1 MKFRRPHLRTVR
13 GRLLLAAIAVEA
25 VMLTLLVGNSL
36 RLLQG
41 SLGAQAENHAAQM
54 APVLNA
60 ALVAPLAQSDT
71 ATVQA
76 ILDESQAVPGIE
88 YLAVI
93 DRRGKLVA
101 ISGWPRG
108 KPLPKVDSRFSLE
121 QKDGI
126 PRYDVARPIQIAG
139 QQLGTLRYGLDLS
152 HIIAARRDLVTQGVA
167 IALGEIL
174 LSAGLL
180 TLLGYWMTRHL
191 AALTRASEAVA
202 RGNYTPDP
210 VIEGD
215 DDVGRLGAAFNAMSR
230 VVGERIG
237 ELMSTR
243 DELITLAY
251 TLEQEHARLG
261 ALLSSM
267 EFGVLFLN
275 PAERAIYVNPAFRH
289 LWNIPD
295 GVDIQG
301 RAMGHL
307 LALAEQP
314 PADPVMVANALLDL
328 DRQAEFQRDDGRT
341 VTARGY
347 PVVMSDGQKIGR
359 LWTFV
364 DVTLSRLHAHQMQAA
379 KEAAEAASAA
389 KASFLAT
396 MSHEIRTPM
405 NGIIG
410 MTQLALETE
419 LSEEQREYL
428 TWVHTSAESLLSI
441 LNDIL
446 DFSKIDAG
454 RLDLEQVSFNLHDM
468 VRQTVGLFTAQAGG
482 KGIALK
488 LDLAPDL
495 PREALG
501 DPIRLRQV
509 LTNLLSNAMKFT
521 SAGAIAVHV
530 GLAATSAR
538 VPGRLDLHFS
548 VADSGVGIPADK
560 LDMIFSP
567 FSQADS
573 SITRRFGGTGLGLAI
588 AQRLVAMMDGRI
600 WVESQPGQGS
610 TFQFVVALRQA
621 EPPKGVVAP
630 MARSEGGGAHVLVAE
645 DTPVNQRLAQTLLS
659 KRGYRVSLANDGV
672 EALDKCQAESFA
684 LVLMDMQM
692 PNMDGL
698 EATEKIRAY
707 EKANGQPRVPI
718 VAMTANAMEVDRQRC
733 LEAGM
738 DGFISKPFRA
748 DELLALVAQSISSPT
763 SAG

>member
-1 MKFRRPHLRTVR
+1 MKLWRPRLRTVR
-13 GRLLLAAIAVEA
+13 SRLLLTAIAVEA
-25 VMLTLLVGNSL
+25 IMLTLLVSNSL
-36 RLLQG
+36 RLLQD
-41 SLGAQAENHAAQM
+41 SLGTQAENHVAQM

-76 ILDESQAVPGIE
+76 ILDESRAVPGIN

-93 DRRGKLVA
+93 DRNGKLVA
-101 ISGWPRG
+101 ISGWPREQA
-108 KPLPKVDSRFSLE
+108 LPEVDPGFSLD

-126 PRYDVARPIQIAG
+126 PRYDVERPIKLAG
-139 QQLGTLRYGLDLS
+139 QTLGTLRYGLDLS
-152 HIIAARRDLVTQGVA
+152 HIIAARHELVTQGIA

-180 TLLGYWMTRHL
+180 TLLGYWLTRHL
-191 AALTRASEAVA
+191 SALTRASEAVA

-210 VIEGD
+210 VIEGN

-267 EFGVLFLN
+267 EFGVLFVN
-275 PAERAIYVNPAFRH
+275 PAERTIYANPAFRQ
-289 LWNIPD
+289 LWNIPGD
-295 GVDIQG
+295 VDIQG
-301 RAMGHL
+301 REVARL
-307 LALAEQP
+307 LALAEHP
-314 PADPVMVANALLDL
+314 PAAPEAVAQALLEL
-328 DRQAEFQRDDGRT
+328 GRHTEFQRADGRT

-347 PVVMSDGQKIGR
+347 PVQMSDGQAIGR

-364 DVTLSRLHAHQMQAA
+364 DVTLSRLHAQQMQAA
-379 KEAAEAASAA
+379 LGAAEAASAA

-410 MTQLALETE
+410 MTQLALDTS

-454 RLDLEQVSFNLHDM
+454 RLDLEQVPFDLHGM
-468 VRQTVGLFTAQAGG
+468 VQQTVGLFTAQAGVKKIG
-482 KGIALK
+482 LK
-488 LDLAPDL
+488 LDLDPGL
-495 PREALG
+495 PRLVAG
-501 DPIRLRQV
+501 DPIRLRQI
-509 LTNLLSNAMKFT
+509 LTNLLSNALKFT
-521 SAGAIAVHV
+521 SQGAITVRVAP
-530 GLAATSAR
+530 AATSAKGS
-538 VPGRLDLHFS
+538 GRLDLHFS
-548 VADSGVGIPADK
+548 VADTGVGIPVDK
-560 LDMIFSP
+560 LEMIFSP

-588 AQRLVAMMDGRI
+588 AQRLVAMMDGRL

-610 TFQFVVALRQA
+610 TFQFIVALRQA
-621 EPPKGVVAP
+621 EAPARKAPPA
-630 MARSEGGGAHVLVAE
+630 AAAGGAGAHVLVAE

-672 EALDKCQAESFA
+672 EALAICQAEAFD

-698 EATEKIRAY
+698 EATEKIRAW
-707 EKANGQPRVPI
+707 EKDNGRRRVPI
-718 VAMTANAMEVDRQRC
+718 LAMTANALEADRQRC

-748 DELLALVAQSISSPT
+748 DEFLALVARSIQ
-763 SAG
+763 A